1 MIAHLKRELGFLLGQ
16 KNLMILL
23 GLCLLLSSFAIY
35 SGHQEI
41 VSQHLTIERLEAAQQ
56 QDIDDVVAKHDTP
69 GSLGYYQFHLTY
81 QAPSSLAFAALG
93 ERDLYP
99 WKHRIRVL
107 ALEGQ
112 IYESD
117 TANPELAY
125 VGKFDFSFLI
135 SVLAPLL
142 VILLLHDI
150 IATERTSG
158 RFELLTVTAK
168 GPLVI
173 FGSRIVV
180 RYLALCLC
188 LLLPF
193 YVGATVNGVAAMD
206 VLFVSFLVLVY
217 LALWVAVTVW
227 FGRRSMFAPRIAAT
241 LIALWVTLTCVIPIG
256 GSLLI
261 EHSVEVPEGS
271 EILLTQREIVNDAWD
286 IPAQETLT
294 EFVKLHPEYRQHTGM
309 PTGFH
314 WKWYYAF
321 QQVGDHAV
329 AHLVD
334 DYRHAIQNKYA
345 LGQTI
350 AVLSPPVLLQRQ
362 LSRRAGTDVI
372 SALEYEQSIR
382 DFHRALRN
390 YYYPYLFELDTFDKS
405 ALAKMPQYSDFARR

>member
-1 MIAHLKRELGFLLGQ
+1 MIPHLKRELHFLLGQ

-56 QDIDDVVAKHDTP
+56 QDIDDVVAKHDTL

-99 WKHRIRVL
+99 WKHRIRAL

-125 VGKFDFSFLI
+125 VGKFDFNFLI

-142 VILLLHDI
+142 VILLLHDV

-173 FGSRIVV
+173 FGYRIVV

-188 LLLPF
+188 LLVPF
-193 YVGATVNGVAAMD
+193 YLGATVNGVAAID

-227 FGRRSMFAPRIAAT
+227 FGRRSMFAPRIAAA

-256 GSLLI
+256 GNLLI

-271 EILLTQREIVNDAWD
+271 DILLTQREIVNDAWD
-286 IPAQETLT
+286 IPAHKTLS
-294 EFVKLHPEYRQHTGM
+294 EFVKLHPEYRQYTEM

-329 AHLVD
+329 AHLVA
-334 DYRHAIQNKYA
+334 DYRHAIQSKYA

-390 YYYPYLFELDTFDKS
+390 YYYPYLFELETFDKS
-405 ALAKMPQYSDFARR
+405 ALAKMPQYSDFAQP

>member
-1 MIAHLKRELGFLLGQ
+1 MIAQLKRELGFLLGQ

-56 QDIDDVVAKHDTP
+56 QDIDDVVAKHDTL

-99 WKHRIRVL
+99 WKHRIRAL

-142 VILLLHDI
+142 VILLLHDV

-173 FGSRIVV
+173 FGYRIVV

-188 LLLPF
+188 LLVPF
-193 YVGATVNGVAAMD
+193 YLGATVNGVAAID
-206 VLFVSFLVLVY
+206 VLLSPFWYWSIWPFGSRSPSGLDGALCLLRVLRQHSSPFG
-217 LALWVAVTVW
+217 LPLPALFPSA
-227 FGRRSMFAPRIAAT
+227 
-241 LIALWVTLTCVIPIG
+241 
-256 GSLLI
+256 
-261 EHSVEVPEGS
+261 
-271 EILLTQREIVNDAWD
+271 EIYSSSTASRYQRE
-286 IPAQETLT
+286 
-294 EFVKLHPEYRQHTGM
+294 
-309 PTGFH
+309 
-314 WKWYYAF
+314 
-321 QQVGDHAV
+321 
-329 AHLVD
+329 
-334 DYRHAIQNKYA
+334 AIFY
-345 LGQTI
+345 L
-350 AVLSPPVLLQRQ
+350 P
-362 LSRRAGTDVI
+362 
-372 SALEYEQSIR
+372 SA
-382 DFHRALRN
+382 
-390 YYYPYLFELDTFDKS
+390 KS
-405 ALAKMPQYSDFARR
+405 